1 MQTNKTL
8 KKNKAF
14 FIFLFLSNTGETS
27 SGQEA
32 EGLGREPTWKR
43 LRWREL
49 ILEKKEYEIG
59 FIEELA
65 VVLNM
70 KLLTAE

>member
-1 MQTNKTL
+1 M
-8 KKNKAF
+8 
-14 FIFLFLSNTGETS
+14 SNTAETS

-49 ILEKKEYEIG
+49 VLEKKDYERG
-59 FIEELA
+59 FIEET

-70 KLLTAE
+70 KLTAEQKGVPSTRGEQCLQR